1 MAPDPT
7 VGYLW
12 GTPFTPLPHIERAMG
27 LILNVKGLGN
37 TAAARIRAPTMLP
50 SDCTFQT
57 RVPASRAL
65 APLER

>member
-1 MAPDPT
+1 
-7 VGYLW
+7 
-12 GTPFTPLPHIERAMG
+12 MG
-27 LILNVKGLGN
+27 LILNVKGVGN